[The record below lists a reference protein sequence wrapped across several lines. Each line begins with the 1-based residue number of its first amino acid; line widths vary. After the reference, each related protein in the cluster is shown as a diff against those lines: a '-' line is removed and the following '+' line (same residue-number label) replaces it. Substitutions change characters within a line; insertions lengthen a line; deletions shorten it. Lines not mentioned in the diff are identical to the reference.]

1 MSWWSFWYRDMRSI
15 DSSFYKTAAW
25 KKCRAGYIK
34 SVGGLCERCLAK
46 GLIVP
51 GYIVHHKIH
60 LTQDNVMDPSIT
72 LNYDNL
78 EYLCFDCHQ
87 QEHFSAKPQRRY
99 EVDTNSG
106 AVKIL

>member
-1 MSWWSFWYRDMRSI
+1 MSWWSFWCRDMRSI
-15 DSSFYKTAAW
+15 DSSFYKTGAW

-72 LNYDNL
+72 FNYDNL
-78 EYLCFDCHQ
+78 EYICFDCHQ
-87 QEHFSAKPQRRY
+87 QEHFSAKPKRRY
-99 EVDTNSG
+99 
-106 AVKIL
+106 KIDENGTVIIG

>member
-1 MSWWSFWYRDMRSI
+1 MSWWSFWYTDMRSI
-15 DSSFYKTAAW
+15 DKAFYKSAAW

-34 SVGGLCERCLAK
+34 YVGGLCERCLAR

-72 LNYDNL
+72 LNYENL
-78 EYLCFDCHQ
+78 EYLCRDCHNE
-87 QEHFSAKPQRRY
+87 EHFSSKPQRRY
-99 EVDTNSG
+99 EIDENGTVIIG
-106 AVKIL
+106 